1 MIDSRDHMR
10 VGLEV
15 TYRASTQLCR
25 IGWLPVR
32 HDGHKI
38 ICRKLG
44 NLSVATMMMIV
55 VVVIVVV
62 VHSGEVIILGV
73 VVVVVEVVV
82 VVVVVVAM
90 VAEIVLVEIH
100 RVSRATGDDGRVVE
114 IWRR

>member
-1 MIDSRDHMR
+1 MTDGRDHTR
-10 VGLEV
+10 VGSEV
-15 TYRASTQLCR
+15 TYRASTQLCK
-25 IGWLPVR
+25 IEWLPVR

-55 VVVIVVV
+55 VVVIVV

-90 VAEIVLVEIH
+90 VAEIVLMEIH
-100 RVSRATGDDGRVVE
+100 RIPRATGGDGR
-114 IWRR
+114 